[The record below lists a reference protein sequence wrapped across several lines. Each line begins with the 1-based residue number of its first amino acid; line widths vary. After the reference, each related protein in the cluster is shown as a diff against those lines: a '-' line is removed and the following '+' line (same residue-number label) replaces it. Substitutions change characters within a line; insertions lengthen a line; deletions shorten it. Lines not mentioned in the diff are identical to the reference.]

1 MKKIG
6 ALLVALLLIFSLS
19 VVSVADFG
27 DFAGDSDWS
36 SDWGSDWGSD
46 WDSGDN
52 WSWDSDDDDW
62 NWGSDYDDDDWGSSS
77 GSSFS
82 VLPFFFGGG
91 SGGSTSGG
99 GLSLSDI
106 LLILAVIAVVCFLAN
121 RKGAKNPSTSVHIPT
136 QNRPQPMVNDLAD
149 LKARDPGFSEEKF
162 LSDASNLYIQMQ
174 NAWTARNLTALRPR
188 LSAALYAQ
196 SERQLEAY
204 KQRHQ
209 TNHVERVN
217 VIDKRIVGCTKDSQ
231 NDIITVRLTSRIVD
245 YVTDDYSGEVI
256 RGDQNKEL
264 FMTYQWTFLRSL
276 GMKTETVSGTD
287 DTHCPNCGAPI
298 NLNQSTVCE
307 YCGSVLESAKFDWV
321 VSEIRGVSQK
331 SAN

>member
-1 MKKIG
+1 MKKIL
-6 ALLVALLLIFSLS
+6 ALLAALLLIFSLS
-19 VVSVADFG
+19 VASVADFG
-27 DFAGDSDWS
+27 DYAGGSDWDFGGSDWGDSDWGDS
-36 SDWGSDWGSD
+36 DWGDSDWGS
-46 WDSGDN
+46 
-52 WSWDSDDDDW
+52 SWDDDDW
-62 NWGSDYDDDDWGSSS
+62 DDDWGSSS

-91 SGGSTSGG
+91 SSGGSSGG

-106 LLILAVIAVVCFLAN
+106 LLILAVIAVVCFLVN
-121 RKGAKNPSTSVHIPT
+121 RKGARNPSTSVHIPN
-136 QNRPQPMVNDLAD
+136 QSRPQPMVNDLAD

-174 NAWTARNLTALRPR
+174 NAWTARNLTELRPR

-196 SERQLEAY
+196 SERQVEAY
-204 KQRHQ
+204 KKNRQ
-209 TNHVERVN
+209 TNHVERIN
-217 VIDKRIVGCTKDSQ
+217 VIDKRIVGCTRDSQ

-245 YVTDDYSGEVI
+245 YVTNDDTGEVV
-256 RGDQNKEL
+256 RGDRNKEL

-307 YCGSVLESAKFDWV
+307 YCGSVLESAKFDWI
-321 VSEIRGVSQK
+321 VSEIRGISQK